1 MQGVSW
7 QAAAGEVMTMDDLIA
22 SYIAVV
28 VDSTYMYY
36 RQSIVVYFVSV
47 IMICSVLFVSECML
61 KIVHCLDYASC
72 DYVLIEQ

>member
-28 VDSTYMYY
+28 VDSIYMYY

-72 DYVLIEQ
+72 DNVLIEQ

>member
-28 VDSTYMYY
+28 VDSTY
-36 RQSIVVYFVSV
+36 
-47 IMICSVLFVSECML
+47 VL
-61 KIVHCLDYASC
+61 
-72 DYVLIEQ
+72 